1 MIIISELPYSLHLGS
16 NKNRKN
22 SVRSSAKNNISG
34 TTSMTNNG
42 IQNAKT
48 LSKCDKHNYRKYDN
62 EQEQIVIVKGTSSL
76 YKDVE
81 DFYKT
86 EFEEARLEYNNKQKR
101 DDRKI
106 DDYFKKVSDNSKSD
120 LACEII
126 IELGDKKFWD
136 TKDLNYTHKMTNVYS
151 KQVDDLELLM
161 PNFKVCS
168 AIIHYDETS
177 PHMHIV
183 GVPIKYNCKTGM
195 SKQVGKTD
203 VFTRTSLMQL
213 QDKMRTLCIEE
224 YNKEYNLDAT
234 LKQKM
239 KGRNRDI
246 NVADM
251 TNYQETKELIEKHQ
265 KEIDSI
271 SNNSLELKTNSNN
284 IKEEINK
291 LKKVP
296 LRDDLFIISKEQKN
310 KLEDYIDKVDKT
322 TDEYRDV
329 KELSANLNIITK
341 QARQDSR
348 RIKNLKEKYG
358 TKVLSTLLTGSI
370 MMSMATAANAKEIE
384 KEGKNDTVLE
394 QVDNQYNVIVNGR
407 LLKVNVLNYHADTYL
422 PVRQIVES
430 VNGEV
435 NWQKAITYITIN
447 GKQYMVSPYSNLLG
461 LADEVT
467 SERYIIEMSKEV
479 VYYNNMLY
487 APIEMFKIIGSNIQI
502 NEDTKT
508 VIISKDL
515 NYINTLQ
522 NYNLQ
527 EKFGKIVY
535 DGVEID
541 QETAIILQQD
551 TNNIVIETVDGLY
564 IYSYQYMSE
573 IEYQGKFDSKV
584 LSK

>member
-1 MIIISELPYSLHLGS
+1 MDC
-16 NKNRKN
+16 K
-22 SVRSSAKNNISG
+22 
-34 TTSMTNNG
+34 
-42 IQNAKT
+42 
-48 LSKCDKHNYRKYDN
+48 
-62 EQEQIVIVKGTSSL
+62 
-76 YKDVE
+76 
-81 DFYKT
+81 
-86 EFEEARLEYNNKQKR
+86 
-101 DDRKI
+101 
-106 DDYFKKVSDNSKSD
+106 
-120 LACEII
+120 
-126 IELGDKKFWD
+126 
-136 TKDLNYTHKMTNVYS
+136 HKMTNVYRE
-151 KQVDDLELLM
+151 QVDDLELLM

-183 GVPIKYNCKTGM
+183 GIPIKYNCKTGM

-348 RIKNLKEKYG
+348 KIKNLKESNDALQLRVDSLSEKVETQENQINKLRTDNFNLKYQ
-358 TKVLSTLLTGSI
+358 LQEF
-370 MMSMATAANAKEIE
+370 KELFE
-384 KEGKNDTVLE
+384 KLINF
-394 QVDNQYNVIVNGR
+394 
-407 LLKVNVLNYHADTYL
+407 LKRMFHRKDKEDVYA
-422 PVRQIVES
+422 
-430 VNGEV
+430 
-435 NWQKAITYITIN
+435 
-447 GKQYMVSPYSNLLG
+447 
-461 LADEVT
+461 
-467 SERYIIEMSKEV
+467 EV
-479 VYYNNMLY
+479 VGDLY
-487 APIEMFKIIGSNIQI
+487 DNKIIS
-502 NEDTKT
+502 EKT
-508 VIISKDL
+508 FDRITGWNNDLEKKKD
-515 NYINTLQ
+515 N
-522 NYNLQ
+522 
-527 EKFGKIVY
+527 
-535 DGVEID
+535 
-541 QETAIILQQD
+541 
-551 TNNIVIETVDGLY
+551 
-564 IYSYQYMSE
+564 
-573 IEYQGKFDSKV
+573 DS
-584 LSK
+584 LEL